1 MKLNKVWA
9 PEAWEDYVDW
19 KTQDK
24 KTLKRI
30 NALVKDIERNGCAQ
44 GIGKPEQLRGDLS
57 GWCLAVLTA
66 RAGLHIESVA
76 WTLKSLNVS
85 HITAIA
91 E

>member
-9 PEAWEDYVDW
+9 PEVWEDYVAW
-19 KTQDK
+19 ETQDK

-57 GWCLAVLTA
+57 GWWSRRIDSKNRLAYRIVGIDLEIA
-66 RAGLHIESVA
+66 QCQ
-76 WTLKSLNVS
+76 S
-85 HITAIA
+85 HYDNR
-91 E
+91 

>member
-9 PEAWEDYVDW
+9 PEVWEDYVASE
-19 KTQDK
+19 TQDK

-57 GWCLAVLTA
+57 GWWSRRIDSKNRLVYRIVGIDLEIAQCQ
-66 RAGLHIESVA
+66 
-76 WTLKSLNVS
+76 S
-85 HITAIA
+85 HYGNR
-91 E
+91 

>member
-9 PEAWEDYVDW
+9 PEVWEDYVAW
-19 KTQDK
+19 ETQGK

-57 GWCLAVLTA
+57 GWWSRRIDSKNRLVYRIVGIDLEIAQCQ
-66 RAGLHIESVA
+66 
-76 WTLKSLNVS
+76 S
-85 HITAIA
+85 HYGDR
-91 E
+91 